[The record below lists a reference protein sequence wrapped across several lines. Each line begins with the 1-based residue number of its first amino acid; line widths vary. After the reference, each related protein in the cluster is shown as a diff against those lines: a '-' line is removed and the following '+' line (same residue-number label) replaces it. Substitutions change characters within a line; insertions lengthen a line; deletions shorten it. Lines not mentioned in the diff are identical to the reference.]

1 MDQIGAKRE
10 KICSGKGFFIQY
22 NSVMTFIFDLEN
34 WFNVNSHCILKSY
47 VYVKYEPNR
56 AERS

>member
-1 MDQIGAKRE
+1 MGQIGAMRE

-22 NSVMTFIFDLEN
+22 NSVMTFTLDLEN
-34 WFNVNSHCILKSY
+34 WFNVTSHPILKSY
-47 VYVKYEPNR
+47 VYVKYEPNK